1 MEMGEQRIKVGIV
14 GIGDIA
20 RKAYL
25 PILGVHPQVEVVGL
39 MSRTMAS
46 VQAAADPY
54 RIMGRYDRLEALLE
68 QRPELVFVHSA
79 TQTHYDI
86 VMRCLAE
93 GIHVYVDKPL
103 SCDIG
108 QSAEMA
114 AEAQRQGKL
123 LAVGFNRRFAPMVA
137 EARSWLAEAGGPG
150 TVIVQKN
157 RTKPQK
163 RSVKETLYDDAIHG
177 IDLAMWLCGGEG
189 ADPELAAASVAA
201 DDDGYLRS
209 VFGMLLGVDGRR
221 CAGTF
226 SMDRAAGADTE
237 RVELHGGGRSAVVED
252 LERAVL
258 FGAAEG
264 GRALAFGGWDSHL
277 KRRGFEGVV
286 QHTLDSLADPSRCEI
301 RADQVLGS
309 HYLVEALAAKLAN
322 G

>member
-1 MEMGEQRIKVGIV
+1 MGEKRIQVGIV

-25 PILGVHPQVEVVGL
+25 PILGVHPQVEIVGL
-39 MSRTMAS
+39 MSRTLAS

-54 RIMGRYDRLEALLE
+54 RIEGRYDRLEALLE

-108 QSAEMA
+108 QSEEMA
-114 AEAQRQGKL
+114 AEAKRQGRL
-123 LAVGFNRRFAPMVA
+123 LAVGFNRRYAPMIA
-137 EARSWLAEAGGPG
+137 QARSWMAEAGGAA

-177 IDLAMWLCGGEG
+177 IDLAMWLCGGDEG
-189 ADPELAAASVAA
+189 ADPELAGASIAA
-201 DDDGYLRS
+201 DGEGYLRS
-209 VFGMLLGVDGRR
+209 VFGMLQGAVGRQ

-226 SMDRAAGADTE
+226 SMDRAAGADAE
-237 RVELHGGGRSAVVED
+237 RVELHGGGRSAIVED

-258 FGAAEG
+258 FDAAAG
-264 GRALAFGGWDSHL
+264 SRSLAFGGWDSHL

-286 QHTLDSLADPSRCEI
+286 QHVLDSLADPSRCAI

-309 HYLVEALAAKLAN
+309 HYMVEQLAAKLAK

>member
-1 MEMGEQRIKVGIV
+1 MAGNRIRVGIV

-25 PILGVHPQVEVVGL
+25 PILGVHPQAEVVGL
-39 MSRTMAS
+39 MSRTLVS

-54 RIMGRYDRLEALLE
+54 RIEGRYDRLEALLDR
-68 QRPELVFVHSA
+68 RPELIFVHSA
-79 TQTHYDI
+79 TETHYDI

-108 QSAEMA
+108 QSEEMA
-114 AEAQRQGKL
+114 AEAKRQGLL

-137 EARSWLAEAGGPG
+137 EARSWLAEAGGAG

-177 IDLAMWLCGGEG
+177 IDLAMWLCGDGE

-201 DDDGYLRS
+201 DGDGYLRS
-209 VFGMLLGVDGRR
+209 VFGMLQSTAGRS
-221 CAGTF
+221 CAGAF
-226 SMDRAAGADTE
+226 SMDRAAGADAE
-237 RVELHGGGRSAVVED
+237 RVELHGGGRTAIVED

-258 FGAAEG
+258 YGAAEG
-264 GRALAFGGWDSHL
+264 SRTLAFGGWDSHL

-286 QHTLDSLADPSRCEI
+286 QHTLDSLADPSRCAI
-301 RADQVLGS
+301 RADKVLGS
-309 HYLVEALAAKLAN
+309 HYMVERLAAKLAN